1 MGSIA
6 TAVYQ
11 RQVSGSL
18 PADVSSSAAEATEE
32 SLVGALEVTESL
44 PADTANKLLS
54 LAQEAFTNGINTI
67 AAVSAVLVILL
78 AIFTVITLRNVR
90 PSGEE

>member
-1 MGSIA
+1 M
-6 TAVYQ
+6 
-11 RQVSGSL
+11 SGVFETSGL
-18 PADVSSSAAEATEE
+18 NDQHPTTYLKLENFHEI
-32 SLVGALEVTESL
+32 GAFKIRG
-44 PADTANKLLS
+44 AANKLLS
-54 LAQEAFTNGINTI
+54 LAQEAFTNGINTV